1 MNVKYIAKKI
11 WLALST
17 IRLSPHVVLMKCHS
31 QKNFIEEDI
40 KRWSKC
46 LNLDKVHATHHFS
59 SLFNFINLMTFY
71 PEFRNL
77 FYYRLGWFS
86 RTLYFLCRPM
96 STLYIRTKSIGPGL
110 FIQHGFATIISAEK
124 IGRNCWI
131 NQQVT
136 IGYSNDTD
144 CPVIGDNV
152 AIYAGAKIVGKVKI
166 GNNSVIG
173 ANAVVTKN
181 VPANCVVV
189 GQSAYVLRRNGEK
202 VKEQLS

>member
-1 MNVKYIAKKI
+1 MNLKYIAKKI
-11 WLALST
+11 WLTLSAV
-17 IRLSPHVVLMKCHS
+17 RLIPHVFFMKCHPLREC
-31 QKNFIEEDI
+31 IEEDI
-40 KRWSKC
+40 KRWSSC
-46 LNLDKVHATHHFS
+46 LKLDKSQTTYCFS
-59 SLFNFINLMTFY
+59 FIYSFIRLMTFY

-86 RTLYFLCRPM
+86 RMLYLLCRPV
-96 STLYIRTKSIGPGL
+96 STLYIRTKTIGPGL

-152 AIYAGAKIVGKVKI
+152 TISAGAKIMGKIKI
-166 GNNSVIG
+166 GNNSIIG
-173 ANAVVTKN
+173 ANAVVVKD
-181 VPANCVVV
+181 VPDNCVVV
-189 GQSAYVLRRNGEK
+189 GVPAYIVRRNGEK
-202 VKEQLS
+202 VKEHLS